1 MKPHARKKITY
12 SALETR
18 NFKKPVLTGDFA
30 KV

>member
-1 MKPHARKKITY
+1 MKPHARKNNNG